1 MDIVT
6 PGIGLI
12 FWTTII
18 FSILLFLLKKFAW
31 TPINNAVK
39 NREESIKAALSA
51 ADKAKDEM
59 LLLQADNEKIIR
71 EARNER
77 NIMMREAK
85 EVKEAIIG
93 EAKEIAEKE
102 AKKLIEQAR
111 KNIQNE
117 KLSAIN
123 EIKEEVAILSVEIAE
138 KILKEKLGNDQQQ
151 KVLIDKLLD
160 DIKLN

>member
-1 MDIVT
+1 MDLVT

-31 TPINNAVK
+31 KPINNAVK

-59 LLLQADNEKIIR
+59 LLLQADNEKIIK

-77 NIMMREAK
+77 DLMMKEAK
-85 EVKEAIIG
+85 ELKEAIIS
-93 EAKEIAEKE
+93 EAKEKAEME
-102 AKKLIEQAR
+102 GKKLIEQAR
-111 KNIQNE
+111 KSIQNE
-117 KLSAIN
+117 KSSA
-123 EIKEEVAILSVEIAE
+123 STTFR
-138 KILKEKLGNDQQQ
+138 
-151 KVLIDKLLD
+151 
-160 DIKLN
+160 